1 MLVFSHTQKVGNDK
15 CIVDLWCIFFSTCT
29 VQNKKK
35 KQQTCKTNNWFT
47 YFFSYTMFQYKNG
60 MNTTGHPIKFIF
72 VCLLYADQS
81 TNPLLYLIFTLNKL

>member
-1 MLVFSHTQKVGNDK
+1 MTNV
-15 CIVDLWCIFFSTCT
+15 LWTCGVFFSVH
-29 VQNKKK
+29 VQYKIKKK
-35 KQQTCKTNNWFT
+35 NQQTCKTNNWFT